1 MGREGPGGRDQV
13 QSEPTR
19 PDPQDQIVTPGLLPG
34 RTGVLIQTGLGG
46 EGGRGS
52 ALMSE
57 GVVLMG
63 P

>member
-1 MGREGPGGRDQV
+1 MGREGPGGRDQE
-13 QSEPTR
+13 QSETTR

-34 RTGVLIQTGLGG
+34 RTGVSLTQTGGG
-46 EGGRGS
+46 GGSGS